1 MDIPSQ
7 GSFKPMTLNLLRLPA
22 LLAAFFA
29 VLVAIPASAKDLI
42 LDAASGYLVD
52 AQINGVPVRLRVDP
66 ETSGFI
72 ILNGEAA
79 KRIKLRR
86 SMLGAQ
92 AVIGPV
98 RVKGNTKV
106 ARVSIGGVTGR
117 RRLVFTDRVAAPGAD
132 GLIGPADMP
141 FDRVTFQLRAPQ
153 AGERTTA
160 IPMQWER
167 SFGLFHPVTFGG
179 QAVRF
184 RFSTIRPDSI
194 ATAAA
199 GAVIAAGHAG
209 AWSGPPGEQMIKYEV
224 VRPVRPMSL
233 ARPASFGG
241 LPLDRFHVRT
251 SDSRGANV
259 LPTDPAADP
268 DEIVVTGDRQ
278 RQKARYD
285 LSLGT
290 NWLSACSSLSWDN
303 RTKLMTL
310 SCRTAA

>member
-1 MDIPSQ
+1 
-7 GSFKPMTLNLLRLPA
+7 
-22 LLAAFFA
+22 
-29 VLVAIPASAKDLI
+29 
-42 LDAASGYLVD
+42 
-52 AQINGVPVRLRVDP
+52 
-66 ETSGFI
+66 
-72 ILNGEAA
+72 
-79 KRIKLRR
+79 
-86 SMLGAQ
+86 MLGAQ

-209 AWSGPPGEQMIKYEV
+209 AWSGAPGEQMIKYEV

-251 SDSRGANV
+251 SDSRGAMSCR
-259 LPTDPAADP
+259 PTPRPIPTRSSSPVIASARKRATTSRSARTGSPPAAASAGT
-268 DEIVVTGDRQ
+268 I
-278 RQKARYD
+278 AR
-285 LSLGT
+285 S
-290 NWLSACSSLSWDN
+290 
-303 RTKLMTL
+303 
-310 SCRTAA
+310 